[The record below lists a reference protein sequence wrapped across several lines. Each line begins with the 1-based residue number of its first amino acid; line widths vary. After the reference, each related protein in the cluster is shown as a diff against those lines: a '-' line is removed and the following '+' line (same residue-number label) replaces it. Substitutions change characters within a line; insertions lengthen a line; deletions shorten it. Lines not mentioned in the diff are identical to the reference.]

1 MLIRT
6 NQYGFNFLIMC
17 AESTLRPSKT
27 LECVARQIKTLH
39 KENFTSAHRGLEMC
53 HDIKI
58 VVWVNATKKVPL
70 GVVIRPSKKFFSCLF
85 SIIAHDPC

>member
-6 NQYGFNFLIMC
+6 NQCGLSCALNLHCVLPKHLSVLLGKSKHFTKKTSLLLTEMC
-17 AESTLRPSKT
+17 
-27 LECVARQIKTLH
+27 
-39 KENFTSAHRGLEMC
+39 LEMC

-70 GVVIRPSKKFFSCLF
+70 GVVIRPSKKFFLCLF